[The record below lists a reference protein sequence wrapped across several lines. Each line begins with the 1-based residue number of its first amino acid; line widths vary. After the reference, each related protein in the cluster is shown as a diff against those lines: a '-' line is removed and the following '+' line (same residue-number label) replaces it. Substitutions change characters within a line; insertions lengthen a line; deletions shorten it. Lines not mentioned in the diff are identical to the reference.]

1 MNNYL
6 RKYVKLLKA
15 QQDIEYKEIAQYLE
29 VPESSFYTWLR
40 GHYNF
45 GVAKQARLKEI
56 LDTLK
61 E

>member
-1 MNNYL
+1 MNDYL

-40 GHYNF
+40 GYYNF